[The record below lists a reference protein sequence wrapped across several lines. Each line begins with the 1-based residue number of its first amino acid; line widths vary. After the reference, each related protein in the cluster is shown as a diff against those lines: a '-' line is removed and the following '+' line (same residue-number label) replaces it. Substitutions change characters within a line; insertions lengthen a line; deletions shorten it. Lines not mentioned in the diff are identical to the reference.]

1 VQNIIINHVEVG
13 NKMNIKA
20 LLKALRLRKFA
31 TTLLL
36 LQLSLTIGLMV
47 NTVILTVSSMEKLNN
62 PFGFDVEQLIAV
74 SLLPTSGS
82 YNDPSY
88 YRSIIEQDIAK
99 ITELE
104 GVISAAHYNQ
114 LPIQNGGWNG
124 NMQAADFPEDQTLPR
139 ELRYVPQFFSS
150 KIGLNNLGVEIIQGR
165 ALTDADDITS
175 SFYALDTQ
183 NEAEQNIIL
192 TESLA
197 KAVFPNKS
205 AIGELTNN
213 GRVVGIAK
221 DFVISPNHQG
231 NAKHYA
237 MFGNFMYLEPGFA
250 QSYLVR
256 VKPGQVEQIKEKLRD
271 TILSVQAERDILH
284 IQSMS
289 EHLSRFYSADT
300 GLASLFGMLSLLM
313 VLVTVV
319 SSFAHAHFHVTQQR
333 KFIGIRRALGA
344 RKKDI
349 MLYVFSE
356 NWLLNFG
363 ASIIGIATM
372 IGLNIGLSQVINI
385 EKPTVLLYAL
395 AVFIVFAAG
404 SLATWFP
411 AYKTTKISPVIA
423 TKTL

>member
-1 VQNIIINHVEVG
+1 
-13 NKMNIKA
+13 MNIKA

-31 TTLLL
+31 TGLLL

-47 NTVILTVSSMEKLNN
+47 NTVILTNSAIEKLNK
-62 PFGFDVEQLIAV
+62 PLGFDVEQLISV
-74 SLLPTSGS
+74 DLLPTSGA
-82 YNDPSY
+82 YRDTDY
-88 YRSIIEQDIAK
+88 YQSITKQDIAK
-99 ITELE
+99 ITAMD

-114 LPIQNGGWNG
+114 LPIQRGGWNG
-124 NMQAADFPEDQTLPR
+124 NIRAADSPEDTVTPR
-139 ELRYVPQFFSS
+139 ELRYVPQFYSS
-150 KIGLNNLGVEIIQGR
+150 KIGLENLGIEIIEGR

-175 SFYALDTQ
+175 DFYTLKDRG
-183 NEAEQNIIL
+183 EIEQNIIL

-205 AIGELTNN
+205 ALGELTNN

-221 DFVISPNHQG
+221 DFAISPDRIG
-231 NAKHYA
+231 IDKTFGL
-237 MFGNFMYLEPGFA
+237 FGNFLFSQPDFEQHYIVRVEPGKVA
-250 QSYLVR
+250 QV
-256 VKPGQVEQIKEKLRD
+256 QAKLAD
-271 TILSVQAERDILH
+271 TILSVQAERDILRVE
-284 IQSMS
+284 SMP
-289 EHLSRFYSADT
+289 ERLKDFYSQDA
-300 GLASLFGMLSLLM
+300 GLASLFAMLSFLM
-313 VLVTVV
+313 ILVTVV

-344 RKKDI
+344 RKKDV

-372 IGLNIGLSQVINI
+372 IGLNIALSQVITI
-385 EKPTVLLYAL
+385 DKPSVLLYAL
-395 AVFIVFAAG
+395 AVFVVFAAG
-404 SLATWFP
+404 SLATWLP